1 MKVEHTIQLHL
12 HVGGAPYR
20 LQVAEFSLSLLS
32 RSFLIVCGDAV
43 CHPAFLN
50 KRRYDNSASTKG
62 PEGHYGV
69 GATCNATAKAEFELL
84 FLEIKSITC
93 FLNFLTSNK
102 ITSPMTCIEP
112 RGI

>member
-1 MKVEHTIQLHL
+1 MVRAYHS
-12 HVGGAPYR
+12 APFTCR
-20 LQVAEFSLSLLS
+20 RCALQAASRRVFALVVS
-32 RSFLIVCGDAV
+32 RSFLIVCDDAV

-50 KRRYDNSASTKG
+50 KRRYDNSASAKG
-62 PEGHYGV
+62 PEGHNGV